1 MCSAYILDLL
11 FLVYFLVHIPIVIF
25 VDSQAV
31 LPKWCYPKTVVD
43 LLEWYCREY
52 KDSMMVDP
60 PAWFQAFVY
69 CEILFQLPFFILASY
84 VFIKGINR
92 FPWIRRPVLMYAAH
106 TATTTISIAFHIFLY
121 DFSGSKH
128 PGPITFNERFTLFAI
143 YSPFLIIPIMLLVNF
158 SFRQIPHEKQK
169 SH

>member
-1 MCSAYILDLL
+1 MLL
-11 FLVYFLVHIPIVIF
+11 FFCFIYFLSI
-25 VDSQAV
+25 S
-31 LPKWCYPKTVVD
+31 
-43 LLEWYCREY
+43 
-52 KDSMMVDP
+52 
-60 PAWFQAFVY
+60 
-69 CEILFQLPFFILASY
+69 
-84 VFIKGINR
+84 GIDR